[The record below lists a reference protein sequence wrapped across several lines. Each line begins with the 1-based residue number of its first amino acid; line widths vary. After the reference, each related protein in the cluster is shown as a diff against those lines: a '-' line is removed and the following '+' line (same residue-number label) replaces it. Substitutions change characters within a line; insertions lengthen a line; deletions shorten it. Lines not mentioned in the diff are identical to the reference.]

1 MKIIKD
7 YCEIIPTF
15 LNENYDSDENYYS
28 PDINF
33 TSEMNGILS
42 LLMNI
47 SKSIDKYSGAG
58 AGNSGK
64 IQADVFAIL
73 FDNVFTKHRGNIL
86 RTEATKTMK
95 IINSE
100 PYYINNIVV

>member
-15 LNENYDSDENYYS
+15 LNENYDSDENDYS

-33 TSEMNGILS
+33 TSEMNDILS

-47 SKSIDKYSGAG
+47 SKSIDKYSGS
-58 AGNSGK
+58 NSSK

-73 FDNVFTKHRGNIL
+73 FENVFTKHRGNIL